1 MKTQVYLR
9 DRILCPSINKSDPA
23 AVDLPRDRFC
33 FFESGLRTPYSS
45 TIGGTIFSIA
55 SHILG

>member
-1 MKTQVYLR
+1 MKTQAYLCG
-9 DRILCPSINKSDPA
+9 RILCPSIKKA
-23 AVDLPRDRFC
+23 TLRRLICRGTAFV